1 MSKLPPLTAIR
12 AFEAAAR
19 LGSFTQAATE
29 LGLTQAA
36 ISYQVKQLE
45 DRVGAPLFLR
55 QARKVVLSE
64 AGKRLAPAVAEAF
77 QRLALA
83 FDALKNND
91 ENVLSVTAV
100 TTFCTNWLVPRLGT
114 FQMAYPNIAV
124 RLDMSTRWVDFA
136 REEFDLGIR
145 SGNGAWPG
153 LIAHKLLPLELAV
166 FASPN
171 FLSNVGPIATP
182 EDLLQL
188 TLLDWTDNAWRVWF
202 KAVGIDDP
210 QPTSKPNIMAPTQHI
225 LGNAA
230 MAGQGVAL
238 LTPAFFRAEI
248 ANGRLVQIL
257 PMTAREPVDYWLV
270 YPQDRANQRKIRAFR
285 DWLLKQVQAEGLV
298 APDRQNAN

>member
-83 FDALKNND
+83 FDALRNSD
-91 ENVLSVTAV
+91 ENVLSLTAV
-100 TTFCTNWLVPRLGT
+100 STFCTNWLVPRLGT
-114 FQMAYPNIAV
+114 FQMAHPDIAV
-124 RLDMSTRWVDFA
+124 RLDMSSRWVDFA

-145 SGNGAWPG
+145 SGSGAWPG
-153 LIAHKLLPLELAV
+153 LAAHRLLPLELTV
-166 FASPN
+166 YASPE
-171 FLSNVGPIATP
+171 FLASAGSIAAP
-182 EDLLQL
+182 ADLLHL
-188 TLLDWTDNAWRVWF
+188 PLLDWTDNSWRLWF
-202 KAVGIDDP
+202 RAAGIPDP
-210 QPTSKPNIMAPTQHI
+210 QPSTGPNIMAPTQQI

-238 LTPAFFRAEI
+238 LTPAFFRTEI
-248 ANGRLVQIL
+248 AAGRLVQVL
-257 PMTAREPVDYWLV
+257 PIVSREPVDYWLV
-270 YPQDRANQRKIRAFR
+270 YPQDRRNQRKIRVFK
-285 DWLLKQVQAEGLV
+285 DWLLQQVRAEGI
-298 APDRQNAN
+298 ATFSQEAES